1 MRLSELGSL
10 LALRCGRDGGGGF
23 IGVGRGREGWGG
35 VGE

>member
-23 IGVGRGREGWGG
+23 MGVGRVGRGG
-35 VGE
+35 RVV